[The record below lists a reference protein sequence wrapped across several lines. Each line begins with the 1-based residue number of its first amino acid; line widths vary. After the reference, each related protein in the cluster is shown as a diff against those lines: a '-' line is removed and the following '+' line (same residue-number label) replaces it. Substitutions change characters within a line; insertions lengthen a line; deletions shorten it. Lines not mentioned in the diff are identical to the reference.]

1 MGLIRL
7 AVDAMGGDF
16 APAEIVAG
24 ALTGARQAGL
34 ALVLAGDEDAV
45 RQELARYPTNDLA
58 VEVVHAPDV
67 IRMADDP
74 VEAVRARPE
83 ASINVACRLV
93 QEGRADGLLTMGHT
107 GASMVAALFTF
118 GRLPGVERPA
128 ALVPFLG
135 LRPDLYLIDVGA
147 NTEVRPQH
155 LLQFAQMGAAYA
167 ESVAGIPEP
176 RVGLLSN
183 GGEANKG
190 NRVGR
195 EAYPMLEAEP
205 GLNFIGNV
213 EGHTLL
219 NGEVNVVVADGFAG
233 NVLLKFAE
241 GLVPQLLEE
250 VAGVLAELP
259 VEASGKLRARLDEL
273 RGRTNYAHYGA
284 SSLLGLQKPVFIGH
298 GRSQALAVH
307 NGVLTAGRAISADA
321 VGLIRRSLAGHAQP
335 G

>member
-1 MGLIRL
+1 MIRL

-24 ALTGARQAGL
+24 ALSGARQAGL
-34 ALVLAGDEDAV
+34 ALCLVGDADAV
-45 RQELARYPTNDLA
+45 HHELAQHPSDDLTI
-58 VEVVHAPDV
+58 EVVHAAEV
-67 IRMADDP
+67 IHMADDP
-74 VEAVRARPE
+74 VRAVRERPE

-93 QEGRADGLLTMGHT
+93 QERQADGLLTMGHT
-107 GASMVAALFTF
+107 GAGMVAAMFAF
-118 GRLPGVERPA
+118 GRLPGVDRPA

-155 LLQFAQMGAAYA
+155 LLQFAHMGAAYA
-167 ESVAGIPEP
+167 ASVAGISEP

-183 GGEANKG
+183 GAEPNKG

-195 EAYPMLEAEP
+195 EAYNLLQSEP

-219 NGEVNVVVADGFAG
+219 TGGANVVVADGFAG

-241 GLVPQLLEE
+241 GLVPGLLQE
-250 VAGVLAELP
+250 VAGVLADLP
-259 VEASGKLRARLDEL
+259 AETAETLRTRLKALGD
-273 RGRTNYAHYGA
+273 RTNYAHYGA
-284 SSLLGLQKPVFIGH
+284 SALLGLQKPVFIGH
-298 GRSQALAVH
+298 GRSKALAVH
-307 NGVLTAGRAISADA
+307 NGVLTAGKAIAADVVA
-321 VGLIRRSLAGHAQP
+321 VIRRALAGQAQP